1 MYLAGSLA
9 SQITATVPT
18 QQHYAIYSVAPDI
31 NAPCYL
37 ILGVI
42 ISNILDK
49 VCFPL
54 SVQNDKWFANNCD
67 SPLSMPMG
75 KRCSCCQ
82 GPFYYSNPKETILQ
96 TAWLQ
101 DDICVFI
108 NASFPLHRSTQNEI

>member
-1 MYLAGSLA
+1 MYWAGSLA

-31 NAPCYL
+31 NDPCYL

-54 SVQNDKWFANNCD
+54 GVQNDKWFANNCD

-75 KRCSCCQ
+75 KRGSRCQ

-108 NASFPLHRSTQNEI
+108 NASFPLHRSTPNEI